1 MLSVLSISAALLWLA
16 ILLLPWRPWSTR
28 EVLEEGDS
36 LPVPASGVLDDVTVL
51 IPARN
56 EAETIQSTL
65 QGLVRQGSPLKVIV
79 IDDQSDDGT
88 TERARA
94 VAGLPNLDLVQ
105 GAALPDGWTG
115 KLWALEQ
122 GLERVTTR
130 YTLLLDAD
138 ITLEPGVLAGML
150 VKIGGDAKLVSVMA
164 SLRMQGPWERLLLPA
179 FIYFFRMIYP
189 FHLAN
194 SADRRFAAA
203 AGGCILL
210 ETEALRSVGGF
221 ASIRD
226 AVIDDCTLA
235 KRFKDAGYRTW
246 IGLSRRV
253 TSQRRYERLEP
264 IWEMVARTAYTQ
276 LRYSPVYLIL
286 CTVLMLLLYWVP
298 LVALLAP
305 APPQLPA
312 IIACIIMFFVYLPTL
327 RFYELNAAWG
337 LAQPV
342 IAALYLAMA
351 WSSAW
356 RYRAGV
362 RSRWKGRVY
371 R

>member
-1 MLSVLSISAALLWLA
+1 MLSMLSIAAALLWLA
-16 ILLLPWRPWSTR
+16 ILLLPWRPWSPR
-28 EVLEEGDS
+28 EVLEDGGS
-36 LPVPASGVLDDVTVL
+36 VPDRAGLDDVTVL

-65 QGLVRQGSPLKVIV
+65 QGLARQGASVRVIV
-79 IDDQSDDGT
+79 IDDQSEDGT
-88 TERARA
+88 AEQARA
-94 VAGLPNLDLVQ
+94 VEGLPNLELIQ
-105 GAALPDGWTG
+105 AATLPDGWTG

-122 GLERVTTR
+122 GLDRVTTR
-130 YTLLLDAD
+130 YTFLLDAD
-138 ITLEPGVLAGML
+138 ISLEPGVLAGML
-150 VKIGGDAKLVSVMA
+150 AKIGGDAQLVSVMA
-164 SLRMQGPWERLLLPA
+164 SLRMVSPWERLLLPA

-210 ETEALRSVGGF
+210 ETEALRAIGGF

-226 AVIDDCTLA
+226 AVIDDCSLA
-235 KRFKDAGYRTW
+235 KRFKNAGYRTW

-276 LRYSPVYLIL
+276 LRYSPVYLL
-286 CTVLMLLLYWVP
+286 ACTALMLLLYWVP
-298 LVALLAP
+298 LVALLTP

-337 LAQPV
+337 LVQPI
-342 IAALYLAMA
+342 IAAFYLGMV

-362 RSRWKGRVY
+362 RSSWKGRIY